1 MSMWIPAVAVMEKLR
16 KGGVTQ
22 ETSGFE
28 DLSSVVKEYSQP
40 VLTLLRES
48 LRIIFLIYLSIILQI
63 SYYSSQLVQ
72 VNQKP
77 EGMGVM

>member
-1 MSMWIPAVAVMEKLR
+1 MSMQIPAVTVMEKLR
-16 KGGVTQ
+16 KGVVIQ
-22 ETSGFE
+22 QRSDFE
-28 DLSSVVKEYSQP
+28 VLSSVVKEYSQS

-77 EGMGVM
+77 EGVGVM